1 MQIEINKKK
10 YNCKFGIKFVR
21 ELDKKFSVKK
31 EGVEFGFSL
40 STKLPELAGG
50 NAATLSDF
58 LYTATITESPRP
70 SQDEIDDYID
80 NVENIEAVFDEVLK
94 ELEESNA
101 GKLAVR
107 TLKQNLA
114 EQISLETEAD
124 EN

>member
-1 MQIEINKKK
+1 L
-10 YNCKFGIKFVR
+10 FAS
-21 ELDKKFSVKK
+21 LDKKISVKK

-101 GKLAVR
+101 GKLAG
-107 TLKQNLA
+107 KNAQ
-114 EQISLETEAD
+114 TESSGTDKSGNRSAD
-124 EN
+124 GN

>member
-10 YNCKFGIKFVR
+10 YNCKFGVKFVR
-21 ELDKKFSVKK
+21 ELDKKF
-31 EGVEFGFSL
+31 GVEDGGVVFGLSL
-40 STKLPELAGG
+40 STKIPELFGG

-70 SQDEIDDYID
+70 SQDEIDEYID
-80 NVENIEAVFDEVLK
+80 NIDDIEAVFDDVLK

-107 TLKQNLA
+107 EIKKNLA
-114 EQISLETEAD
+114 KQLETA
-124 EN
+124 NN